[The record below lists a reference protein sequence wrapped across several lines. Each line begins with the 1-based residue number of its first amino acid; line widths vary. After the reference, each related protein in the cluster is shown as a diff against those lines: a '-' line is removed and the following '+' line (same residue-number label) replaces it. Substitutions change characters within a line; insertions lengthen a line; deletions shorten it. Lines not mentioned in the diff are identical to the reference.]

1 MLTERRQCFCFSSLR
16 FLNFFFNPCFKD
28 RLHAVIWDL
37 AGPLCRG
44 QDGKKTARGR
54 KKRALIQ
61 QSRSL
66 TQRAQ
71 LLERASS
78 HNVIIITDEA
88 SEEITHWRDKDG
100 NANREKITG
109 SRETSLH
116 HL

>member
-1 MLTERRQCFCFSSLR
+1 MQG
-16 FLNFFFNPCFKD
+16 
-28 RLHAVIWDL
+28 
-37 AGPLCRG
+37 AGWEE
-44 QDGKKTARGR
+44 DGTGR

-88 SEEITHWRDKDG
+88 SEEITHWRDKDE
-100 NANREKITG
+100 NANREKTTG